1 MKKHRVAEWI
11 QKQTRSV
18 YMLFT
23 RDPLQIKGHQQTESE
38 EMENVF
44 QGNGNEKTAGVAIII
59 SDKIDLKMETTIKT
73 QRRIFHC

>member
-1 MKKHRVAEWI
+1 MLLPAITLHVNELNASMKKHRVAEWI

-38 EMENVF
+38 EMEKCVPR
-44 QGNGNEKTAGVAIII
+44 KW
-59 SDKIDLKMETTIKT
+59 K
-73 QRRIFHC
+73 